1 MFALYKLQAKVWFAN
16 FFNKIDFFM
25 VILFLS
31 VMGSMAAAKL
41 GGASADPIALSIANI
56 NIVSSITL
64 MMIASSS
71 INTFGMSFFEMKE
84 SVLLKRIG
92 ATEIT
97 KPKAIGSFMLW
108 GMTSMIMIIG
118 WMFLLI
124 GLCQIPSSPKTLG
137 GLLWISGDVW
147 ATIDWSGVFLSMII
161 TMLAFYA
168 IAFFFVSI
176 SKDVTGYQMMGT
188 FYFFIVAM
196 LGGSFTPNADRE
208 WMNII
213 GFLSPLGWGGDL
225 MSSSISGQEW
235 WNIVEGFD
243 AISIPSPVG
252 DVVLAESAT
261 GWKVAGN
268 IFMPIIYGTLAGLAS
283 AKFFKWD

>member
-25 VILFLS
+25 VVLFLS
-31 VMGSMAAAKL
+31 VMGSIVAMNAQGL
-41 GGASADPIALSIANI
+41 GEATLSEANLAV
-56 NIVSSITL
+56 VSSITL

-97 KPKAIGSFMLW
+97 KPKAIGAFMLW
-108 GMTSMIMIIG
+108 GITSMIMILG

-124 GLCQIPSSPKTLG
+124 GLCQIPSSTGMG
-137 GLLWISGDVW
+137 GLLWISAEDW
-147 ATIDWSGVFLSMII
+147 ARIDWSGVILSMII
-161 TMLAFYA
+161 TMISFYA

-176 SKDVTGYQMMGT
+176 SKDVTGYQMLGT
-188 FYFFIVAM
+188 FYFFLVAM
-196 LGGSFTPNADRE
+196 LGGSFTPNADRM
-208 WMNII
+208 WMDVI

-225 MSSSISGQEW
+225 MDASIHGQDW
-235 WNIVEGFD
+235 WNIVDGFD
-243 AISIPSPVG
+243 AIMVNNPLLG
-252 DVVLAESAT
+252 DVEIAASAT
-261 GWKVAGN
+261 GLKAAGN
-268 IFMPIIYGTLAGLAS
+268 LLMPVIYGTLAGLAS